1 MIVQKPAPTELQ
13 PVSFAFTAENLE
25 MAKAIIARYPD
36 GRQASAI
43 MPLFDLAQRQHDNWL
58 PTAAMDYVA
67 EMLDVPRI
75 RAYEVATFYSMYNLA
90 PVGKHLVRVCT
101 TTPCELRGAS
111 DVVAACKGALGIDF
125 NETTADGL
133 FTLREVECLGACV
146 NAPVV
151 WIGDDYY
158 EDVDAD
164 SMRRI
169 INDLRDGKSPGAGS
183 QTGRQTS
190 APEGGPTT
198 LKEQTA

>member
-1 MIVQKPAPTELQ
+1 MIVQKPAPADQQ
-13 PVSFAFTAENLE
+13 PDSFAFSADNLE
-25 MAKAIIARYPD
+25 KAKAVIADYPE

-43 MPLFDLAQRQHDNWL
+43 MPLFDLAQRQHDGWL

-67 EMLDVPRI
+67 DMLGVPKI

-90 PVGKHLVRVCT
+90 PIGKFLVRVCT
-101 TTPCELRGAS
+101 TTPCELRGSS
-111 DVVAACKGALGIDF
+111 DVVAACRDALGIDL
-125 NETTADGL
+125 NQTTGDAM

-164 SMRRI
+164 AMRRI
-169 INDLRDGKSPGAGS
+169 IDALRKGETPPPGS

-190 APEGGPTT
+190 APVGGPTT
-198 LKEQTA
+198 LKEQAL

>member
-1 MIVQKPAPTELQ
+1 MIVQKAAPPDQQPAT
-13 PVSFAFTAENLE
+13 FAFTDENLE
-25 MAKAIIARYPD
+25 KAKSIIARYPE

-43 MPLFDLAQRQHDNWL
+43 MPLFDLAQRQHDGWL
-58 PTAAMDYVA
+58 PTAAMNYIA
-67 EMLDVPRI
+67 EMLGVPQI

-90 PVGKHLVRVCT
+90 PIGKHLVRVCT
-101 TTPCELRGAS
+101 TTPCELRGS
-111 DVVAACKGALGIDF
+111 NDVVAACREALGIDL
-125 NETTADGL
+125 NQTTSDGM

-164 SMRRI
+164 AMRRI
-169 INDLRDGKSPGAGS
+169 IDALRNGESPAPGS

-190 APEGGPTT
+190 APIGGPTT
-198 LKEQTA
+198 LKEQTV